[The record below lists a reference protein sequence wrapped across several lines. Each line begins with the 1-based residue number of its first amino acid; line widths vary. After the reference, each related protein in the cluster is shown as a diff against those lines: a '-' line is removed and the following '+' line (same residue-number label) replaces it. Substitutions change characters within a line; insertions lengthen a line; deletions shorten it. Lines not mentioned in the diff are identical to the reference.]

1 MSHLPGVV
9 DGCLRVELAGAGE
22 VGVGA
27 PGLEQDPRGPA
38 QLLHE
43 ALLPV
48 MVDPPWSTPTT
59 FA

>member
-1 MSHLPGVV
+1 M

-27 PGLEQDPRGPA
+27 PGLEQDPRGPT

-48 MVDPPWSTPTT
+48 MVDPPWSTPTA

>member
-1 MSHLPGVV
+1 M
-9 DGCLRVELAGAGE
+9 DGCLGIELAGAGE

-27 PGLEQDPRGPA
+27 PWLEQDPRGPT

-48 MVDPPWSTPTT
+48 MVDPPWSTPTA